1 MLKIK
6 LTLEY
11 DGTRYVGWQIQPN
24 GPSIQQEVEEAL
36 GQLLQTKCDV
46 VGAGRTD
53 AGVHARGQVA
63 HVVLPKQVE
72 NRNLMNGLNAL
83 LPEDIRVLDAVEVD
97 SDFHARY
104 SAKSRVYR
112 YQLALQPTALDRN
125 YSWFVGGYQLDR
137 GHLDTCAAA
146 IVGEHDFT
154 SFCRAESTLPHHL
167 CTVTSARWLESDSL
181 LCFEI
186 AANRFVHGMVRA
198 LVGTMVEIAR
208 GYRTLEEFGALFAAR
223 DRRRAGMAAPAKG
236 LFLERV
242 IY

>member
-1 MLKIK
+1 MPKIK

-24 GPSIQQEVEEAL
+24 GPSIQQELENAL
-36 GQLLQTKCDV
+36 RQLLQTDCDV

-63 HVVLPKQVE
+63 HIVVPKQVE
-72 NRNLMNGLNAL
+72 SRKMMRGLNAL
-83 LPEDIRVLDAVEVD
+83 LADDIRVLDAEEVGP
-97 SDFHARY
+97 DFHARY
-104 SAKSRVYR
+104 SAKLRIYS
-112 YQLALQPTALDRN
+112 YQLALRPTALERY
-125 YSWFVGGYQLDR
+125 YSWFVGGYEIDR
-137 GHLDTCAAA
+137 KHLDTCAAA

-154 SFCRAESTLPHHL
+154 SFCRTESSPLHHL
-167 CTVTSARWLESDSL
+167 CRVTSARWIDSDAR

-186 AANRFVHGMVRA
+186 SANRFVHGMVRS

-208 GYRTLEEFGALFAAR
+208 GHRAVEEFVAILAVR
-223 DRRRAGMAAPAKG
+223 DRRAAGMAAPAKG

-242 IY
+242 VY